1 MIFGDGSYLPR
12 KATDCHLKL
21 LDEERKKLNEH
32 QLAAVREAAGM
43 RDFFL
48 LHGPPGTGKSTTI
61 GKR

>member
-1 MIFGDGSYLPR
+1 MIFG
-12 KATDCHLKL
+12 DCHLKL

-43 RDFFL
+43 KDFFL

>member
-1 MIFGDGSYLPR
+1 MIFGDGSKLPQQ
-12 KATDCHLKL
+12 ATNRNLKL
-21 LDEERKKLNEH
+21 LDEERKKLNEQ

-43 RDFFL
+43 KDFFL